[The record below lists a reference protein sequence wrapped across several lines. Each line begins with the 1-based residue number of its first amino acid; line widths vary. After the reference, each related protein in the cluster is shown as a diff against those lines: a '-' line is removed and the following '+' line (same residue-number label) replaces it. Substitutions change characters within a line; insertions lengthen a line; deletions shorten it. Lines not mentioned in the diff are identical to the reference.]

1 MRIEQRI
8 GRIDRV
14 GQEAK
19 RLSIVNFKVKDTVEE
34 RLYERL
40 HEKLEKYMNSLGDL
54 EAVIG
59 KEVQLL
65 TVELLSKELTPEQ
78 EAQLMEATEKAI
90 EGQLLQIQALEESG
104 DALIAL
110 SDYVQRK
117 IEEDREKG
125 RYLLPEELEAYLTD
139 FFEREFRGCQM
150 NYNTPAPGCLR
161 IKLNDDAKRSFMA
174 FIDDDRSLS
183 ARPFRQKEFSIS
195 FRREVVQ
202 QLSSALKRSV
212 HFVNHL
218 SPLIRWITSINR
230 ERAHGFFNVSA
241 LVTSHPRLPEG
252 DYCYCI
258 QRWKLVGIASK
269 ERLAFGIKPLSG
281 NLKISGDESE
291 AIVQHLLKNSHDWD
305 YVDCDKGLLL
315 KVYGDMEN
323 ELNERFSNVAS
334 DFSAENITT
343 CQIKMQRMQGV
354 FNRRIAH
361 DEQRLNTMRMAGRK
375 ERMINL
381 AEAKLRNPLKQ
392 EILNS
397 KNWIKNPT

>member
-1 MRIEQRI
+1 VGSEGIDLQFCRVLVNYDLPWNPMRIEQRI

-139 FFEREFRGCQM
+139 FF
-150 NYNTPAPGCLR
+150 
-161 IKLNDDAKRSFMA
+161 
-174 FIDDDRSLS
+174 
-183 ARPFRQKEFSIS
+183 
-195 FRREVVQ
+195 
-202 QLSSALKRSV
+202 
-212 HFVNHL
+212 
-218 SPLIRWITSINR
+218 
-230 ERAHGFFNVSA
+230 
-241 LVTSHPRLPEG
+241 
-252 DYCYCI
+252 
-258 QRWKLVGIASK
+258 
-269 ERLAFGIKPLSG
+269 
-281 NLKISGDESE
+281 
-291 AIVQHLLKNSHDWD
+291 
-305 YVDCDKGLLL
+305 
-315 KVYGDMEN
+315 
-323 ELNERFSNVAS
+323 
-334 DFSAENITT
+334 
-343 CQIKMQRMQGV
+343 
-354 FNRRIAH
+354 
-361 DEQRLNTMRMAGRK
+361 
-375 ERMINL
+375 
-381 AEAKLRNPLKQ
+381 
-392 EILNS
+392 
-397 KNWIKNPT
+397 